1 MDIEKVATEIV
12 DAAIKVHNTLGPGL
26 LESAYQRCLEFEL
39 TKRKIKVICEVTL
52 PILYD
57 GLEVDAGYRL
67 DMLIEDCIIV
77 ENKAI
82 DKLLPIHD
90 AQLLTYMKLKRCKI
104 GFLIN
109 WNVKLLKDG
118 INRRIL

>member
-12 DAAIKVHNTLGPGL
+12 DAAIKVHKTLGPGL
-26 LESAYQRCLEFEL
+26 LEWAYQRCLEFEL

-52 PILYD
+52 PIFYD
-57 GLEVDAGYRL
+57 GLEADVGYRL

>member
-12 DAAIKVHNTLGPGL
+12 DAAIKVHKTLGPGL

>member
-12 DAAIKVHNTLGPGL
+12 DAAIKVHKTLGTGL
-26 LESAYQRCLEFEL
+26 LEWAYQRCLEFEL

>member
-1 MDIEKVATEIV
+1 
-12 DAAIKVHNTLGPGL
+12 
-26 LESAYQRCLEFEL
+26 
-39 TKRKIKVICEVTL
+39 
-52 PILYD
+52 
-57 GLEVDAGYRL
+57 
-67 DMLIEDCIIV
+67 MLIEDCIIV